1 MTYLYEIIDTEA
13 DERLTP
19 VPVTGKEA
27 AEILKCAQSTVLGAY
42 FANHLVKHRYRIQP
56 VDTVIPRKDS
66 IWLDWELRRTWLL
79 RICSS
84 KHKNDR
90 IGQKGIKNELCKE

>member
-13 DERLTP
+13 NELLTP

-27 AEILKCAQSTVLGAY
+27 AEKLKCAQSTVLGAY

-66 IWLDWELRRTWLL
+66 IWLNWELRRTWLL
-79 RICSS
+79 RICKSG

-90 IGQKGIKNELCKE
+90 IGQEGITK